1 MYGSFED
8 NVYNTTKLMKNIS
21 NTLWVCTDMLE
32 NLMIVKGKEYE
43 QFEDFSTFIASFFQN
58 LLGNVISL
66 NNLYARLS
74 EAVKVGNQTE
84 VVNVIARFL
93 QIIIKFEP
101 ISFSTKD
108 AVAS

>member
-43 QFEDFSTFIASFFQN
+43 QFEDFSTFIASFF
-58 LLGNVISL
+58 
-66 NNLYARLS
+66 
-74 EAVKVGNQTE
+74 
-84 VVNVIARFL
+84 
-93 QIIIKFEP
+93 
-101 ISFSTKD
+101 
-108 AVAS
+108 